1 MDSPFVILNPAA
13 RSGRA
18 GNFLEVLQ
26 ELPGNPVV
34 RFTTRPREAEE
45 LAREAVAQGY
55 KKIVAAGGDGLIN
68 EVVNGIV
75 SSSPAEPADQPVA
88 LGVLPLGTMN
98 VFASE
103 LKLPLD
109 SLEAA
114 WEVILENRFRH
125 VDLACATYLSPTF
138 AIRDGDIS
146 QYTRPQ
152 NDFQNHLCMKH
163 TPRDFKN
170 HFETKSS
177 QNLIHSNSE
186 SRAPQQQRFFVQLA
200 GIGLDAEVLEKTSS
214 AFKMAFG
221 PISYFFSFLK
231 VLLKKQPTLLLHCE
245 ENGEKKGTS
254 ILLGNGKFYGGAFP
268 FFPDATLD
276 DGHLHVLLFKHHHF
290 WELLGNLPALL
301 AGQPRSL
308 QTVQYFK
315 TKELAITPQDPHFQI
330 PFELD
335 GEMVSHLPIKF
346 SIQKQRLQVLV

>member
-18 GNFLEVLQ
+18 GNFVEVLQ

-34 RFTTRPREAEE
+34 RFTTRPREAET

-75 SSSPAEPADQPVA
+75 SSSAPDSFDQPVA

-125 VDLACATYLSPTF
+125 VDLACATYLKT
-138 AIRDGDIS
+138 
-146 QYTRPQ
+146 
-152 NDFQNHLCMKH
+152 
-163 TPRDFKN
+163 
-170 HFETKSS
+170 
-177 QNLIHSNSE
+177 
-186 SRAPQQQRFFVQLA
+186 QQQRFFVQLA
-200 GIGLDAEVLEKTSS
+200 GIGLDAEVLEETSS

-221 PISYFFSFLK
+221 PVSYFFSFLK
-231 VLLKKQPTLLLHCE
+231 VLLKKQPTLLLRCE

-268 FFPDATLD
+268 FFPEAALD

-301 AGQPRSL
+301 VGQPSSL
-308 QTVQYFK
+308 RTVQYFK
-315 TKELAITPQDPHFQI
+315 TKELAIISQDPRFQI

-335 GEMVSHLPIKF
+335 GEMVSHLPIRF
-346 SIQKQRLQVLV
+346 SIEKQRLPVLV

>member
-18 GNFLEVLQ
+18 GNFVEVLQ

-34 RFTTRPREAEE
+34 RFTTRPREAET

-75 SSSPAEPADQPVA
+75 SSSPADPVDQPVA
-88 LGVLPLGTMN
+88 LGILPLGTMN

-114 WEVILENRFRH
+114 WEVILENRSRH
-125 VDLACATYLSPTF
+125 VDLACATYL
-138 AIRDGDIS
+138 
-146 QYTRPQ
+146 
-152 NDFQNHLCMKH
+152 
-163 TPRDFKN
+163 
-170 HFETKSS
+170 ET
-177 QNLIHSNSE
+177 
-186 SRAPQQQRFFVQLA
+186 QQQRFFVQLA
-200 GIGLDAEVLEKTSS
+200 GIGIDAEVLEETSS
-214 AFKMAFG
+214 ESKMAFG
-221 PISYFFSFLK
+221 PASYFFSFLK
-231 VLLKKQPTLLLHCE
+231 VLLKKQPTLLLRCE

-290 WELLGNLPALL
+290 WELLGNFPALL
-301 AGQPRSL
+301 LGQPRSL
-308 QTVQYFK
+308 RTVQYFK
-315 TKELAITPQDPHFQI
+315 TKELAITPQDPRFKI

-346 SIQKQRLQVLV
+346 SIEMQRLPVLV

>member
-1 MDSPFVILNPAA
+1 
-13 RSGRA
+13 
-18 GNFLEVLQ
+18 
-26 ELPGNPVV
+26 
-34 RFTTRPREAEE
+34 
-45 LAREAVAQGY
+45 
-55 KKIVAAGGDGLIN
+55 
-68 EVVNGIV
+68 
-75 SSSPAEPADQPVA
+75 
-88 LGVLPLGTMN
+88 
-98 VFASE
+98 
-103 LKLPLD
+103 
-109 SLEAA
+109 
-114 WEVILENRFRH
+114 
-125 VDLACATYLSPTF
+125 
-138 AIRDGDIS
+138 
-146 QYTRPQ
+146 
-152 NDFQNHLCMKH
+152 
-163 TPRDFKN
+163 
-170 HFETKSS
+170 
-177 QNLIHSNSE
+177 
-186 SRAPQQQRFFVQLA
+186 
-200 GIGLDAEVLEKTSS
+200 
-214 AFKMAFG
+214 MAFG

-301 AGQPRSL
+301 VGQPRSL